1 MAIRQTSLFCDFD
14 CRPFCEDVLLVT
26 SMACELIKI
35 LLFEESQSYAGLIQE
50 MLLAAGRSN
59 STSVPQFQLIQVQEF
74 LEAISVLQAESIN
87 VVILDLSVRDAQNLE
102 IIPKLHSLFPN
113 VAVIAMSDRQDE
125 AMLKR
130 VLSINAQDYLVKS
143 EMTPQLLRRILL
155 CAVTRQQCQRQK
167 SQQIL
172 EEIPK
177 NREITLVKQALS
189 AQRDSE
195 ARFRCLSEATFEG
208 IIVHDNGIILDT
220 NHVVANMTGYEVAEL
235 IGKSSFE
242 LVTPESQELIRKYIL
257 SGYEKPYEVI
267 VVKKDGSTFPV
278 EMQGKIIPYQGQKMR
293 VVAIR
298 DIRERKRVEEAL
310 QKRENCL
317 RKQSK
322 TLVQLAKSKTL
333 QQGNLN
339 AALREI
345 TEAAAQTIEVERV
358 SVWLYNSDHSKVECV
373 DLYDARTKRHSWGMS
388 LLKANFPA
396 YFQALEEQRSIAAHD
411 ACNDNRTQELSE
423 PYLSAFGIASLL
435 NAPIWLGGHLVG
447 VVCHEQI
454 SRIRQW
460 TVEEENFAGSIADF
474 VTLAIEASERNAAQE
489 ALKQSEAEFRAI
501 FERSSVGIGLVDMK
515 ARIVDTNPALCQM
528 LGYTRE
534 ELSGK
539 RFTDFIFKQEGD
551 LELYK
556 QLVFGIRDRLEMER
570 RFLHKD
576 HRFVWALVSISIM
589 SSTNGE
595 PEYFLAMIEDITER
609 KQTELELCESKEAA
623 EAGSRAKSE
632 FLATMSHELRT
643 PLNAIMGLSQLLQ
656 QEMVGSLN
664 DKQKEYVN
672 CIYSSGE
679 HLLALINDILD
690 LSKVEAGKEELF
702 LSKLLVQELC
712 EYVISTVRDRAEE
725 KGLQLV
731 TEIDEKADTCI
742 ADERRVKQMLLNLL
756 TNAIKFTP
764 AGKVCLEIKKVPQGI
779 KFTVSDTGIGI
790 EQSQFKF
797 LFEPFKQLDSRLN
810 RQYEGT
816 GLGLALTRKLAR
828 LHGGD
833 VTVESILGKGSQ
845 FTLFLPDRPLQT
857 EGVSSTLAQESL
869 YLGESHPEDIKG
881 EPPIEFLQ
889 REEPKK
895 ITNSDRALGAGVDAC
910 LRKPIGIIQLE

>member
-1 MAIRQTSLFCDFD
+1 
-14 CRPFCEDVLLVT
+14 
-26 SMACELIKI
+26 
-35 LLFEESQSYAGLIQE
+35 
-50 MLLAAGRSN
+50 
-59 STSVPQFQLIQVQEF
+59 
-74 LEAISVLQAESIN
+74 
-87 VVILDLSVRDAQNLE
+87 
-102 IIPKLHSLFPN
+102 
-113 VAVIAMSDRQDE
+113 
-125 AMLKR
+125 
-130 VLSINAQDYLVKS
+130 
-143 EMTPQLLRRILL
+143 
-155 CAVTRQQCQRQK
+155 
-167 SQQIL
+167 
-172 EEIPK
+172 
-177 NREITLVKQALS
+177 
-189 AQRDSE
+189 
-195 ARFRCLSEATFEG
+195 
-208 IIVHDNGIILDT
+208 
-220 NHVVANMTGYEVAEL
+220 
-235 IGKSSFE
+235 
-242 LVTPESQELIRKYIL
+242 
-257 SGYEKPYEVI
+257 
-267 VVKKDGSTFPV
+267 
-278 EMQGKIIPYQGQKMR
+278 
-293 VVAIR
+293 
-298 DIRERKRVEEAL
+298 
-310 QKRENCL
+310 
-317 RKQSK
+317 
-322 TLVQLAKSKTL
+322 
-333 QQGNLN
+333 
-339 AALREI
+339 
-345 TEAAAQTIEVERV
+345 
-358 SVWLYNSDHSKVECV
+358 
-373 DLYDARTKRHSWGMS
+373 
-388 LLKANFPA
+388 LKANFPA

-423 PYLSAFGIASLL
+423 PYLSAFGIASVL